1 MKDKSDRKSKDRGM
15 MPVFIAIS
23 VSFVLAICVSINS
36 LTMLARENT
45 KELDTMLT
53 YRIYDSIASS
63 LNEPINVAKTMAC
76 NGFIIDFLEK
86 EKDMDPKQSEEMMRK
101 YLSGIKNGLGYST
114 AFLISENSKRYYT
127 YEGLNKVIDPVNDEH
142 DVWYKLF
149 IDQNVPYDLD
159 VDSDEMN
166 KNVWT
171 IFVNTRIVDDNGKLL
186 GVCGVGVQMTN
197 LQEMFAREEKE
208 YNVKINLVDKNGLV
222 QVDTEDINIENAWL
236 DGNVLSH
243 EGKDDYV
250 YQTTNKNEFAVTKY
264 VEYLGWYLVVRS
276 KPTSI
281 SRDFI
286 NVITLNVVLSLVV
299 MGFLFVMIRFFLKRI
314 RKERDARQEL
324 LIMSERAVAASEAKS
339 SFLSSMSH
347 EIRTPINAVLGMNE
361 MILRETTDKKI
372 IDYSTNIRNAGK
384 TLLTLINSILD
395 FSKIEEGKME
405 IVPVTYDTAS
415 LVNNIIASI
424 DERAKAKKL
433 RFLKEIDK
441 NLPSKMIGDDVR
453 LQQVIANILT
463 NAVKYTEDG
472 HVRLTIKEQK
482 REGDEVELYVAVTD
496 TGIGIRKED
505 LPKLFKSFER
515 LDLEKNH
522 SIEGTGLGMAIVT
535 NLLKMMG
542 SEIEVD
548 SEYGKGS
555 VFHFVIRQ
563 KIADPKPMGDYKNA
577 VVTASVNKD
586 MLLPHADKARVLVV
600 DDNDMNLKVAKNL
613 LGLFGI
619 NAELANS
626 GQVALYRCKRDHF
639 HLILLDH
646 MMPKMDGKETLE
658 RMKKEKLID
667 ESTKVIAL
675 TANAIQG
682 AEEDYL
688 KSGFDGYISKPIEMT
703 TLEKALKKYLP
714 DEVLK
719 DDYATEEVIEFA
731 PASGESKPVENKAK
745 AVSFTDYLKGKG
757 YETDKAMMFCA
768 GDTEFYKEILS
779 DYVTSFE
786 EKKGGLDWSYNAGD
800 WHDFEIK
807 IHALKGVSKTIGATA
822 LSEQAYQLEKAA
834 SKNDD
839 DYIRQEYDNFMK
851 SYAKTVDDIKQS
863 GL

>member
-1 MKDKSDRKSKDRGM
+1 MKNKSEKSKKDRSIF
-15 MPVFIAIS
+15 PVFIAIT
-23 VSFVLAICVSINS
+23 VGFILAIGVSIMS
-36 LTMLARENT
+36 VTMLARENT

-53 YRIYDSIASS
+53 YRIYDSIASN
-63 LNEPINVAKTMAC
+63 LNEPIIVAKTMAC
-76 NGFIIDFLEK
+76 DDFVRDFLLRDEK
-86 EKDMDPKQSEEMMRK
+86 NMDAKEAEQVMRK
-101 YLSGIKNGLGYST
+101 YLSGIKDGLKYNT
-114 AFLISENSKRYYT
+114 AFLISDSSKRYYT
-127 YEGLNKVIDPVNDEH
+127 YEGLNKVIDPVNDAH

-149 IDQNVPYDLD
+149 LDQNVPYDLD

-166 KNVWT
+166 KNAWT
-171 IFVNTRIVDDNGKLL
+171 IFVNTRITDENGNVL
-186 GVCGVGVQMTN
+186 GVCGVGVQMTG
-197 LQEMFAREEKE
+197 LQDMFREEEKE

-243 EGKDDYV
+243 EGKEDYQ

-264 VEYLGWYLVVRS
+264 VEHLGWYLVVRS
-276 KPTSI
+276 KPTTI
-281 SRDFI
+281 SREYI
-286 NVITLNVVLSLVV
+286 NIIVINILLS
-299 MGFLFVMIRFFLKRI
+299 LFVMSLLFLMLGFIVRRI
-314 RKERDARQEL
+314 RRERNERQKL
-324 LIMSERAVAASEAKS
+324 LILSERAVAASEAKS

-372 IDYSTNIRNAGK
+372 TDYATNIRNAGK
-384 TLLTLINSILD
+384 TLLSLINSILD

-405 IVPVTYDTAS
+405 IVPVTYDTAA
-415 LVNNIIASI
+415 LVNNIIASV
-424 DERAKAKKL
+424 DERAKSKKL

-441 NLPSKMIGDDVR
+441 NLPSRMIGDDVR
-453 LQQVIANILT
+453 LQQVIVNILT

-472 HVRLTIKEQK
+472 HVRLTIKETK
-482 REGDEVELYVAVTD
+482 REGDEIEIYVGVTD

-505 LPKLFKSFER
+505 LPKLSKSFER

-542 SEIEVD
+542 SQIEVE

-555 VFHFVIRQ
+555 VFHFTIRQ
-563 KIADPKPMGDYKNA
+563 KIADDKPMGDYKNA
-577 VVTASVNKD
+577 IVTTNINKD
-586 MLLPHADKARVLVV
+586 MLLPHADKAKVLVV
-600 DDNDMNLKVAKNL
+600 DDNEMNLKVAKNL

-626 GQVALYRCKRDHF
+626 GQVAIYRCRRDHF

-658 RMKKEKLID
+658 RMRKEEIID

-688 KSGFDGYISKPIEMT
+688 RSGFDGYISKPIEMT
-703 TLEKALKKYLP
+703 TLEKALKKFLP

-719 DDYATEEVIEFA
+719 DDYAEAEVLEFA
-731 PASGESKPVENKAK
+731 PSKAEDKSADTKPA
-745 AVSFTDYLKGKG
+745 SFTDALKGKG
-757 YETDKAMMFCA
+757 FETDKALTFCA
-768 GDTEFYKEILS
+768 GDIDFYKEVLT
-779 DYVTSFE
+779 DYVSNYEGNKTELDKDFE
-786 EKKGGLDWSYNAGD
+786 IENWN
-800 WHDFEIK
+800 DFEIK
-807 IHALKGVSKTIGATA
+807 IHALKSVSKTIGATA
-822 LSEQAYQLEKAA
+822 LSEKAYELEKAA
-834 SKNDD
+834 FKKDTD
-839 DYIRQEYDNFMK
+839 FLGEKYGAFMEDYARAVE
-851 SYAKTVDDIKQS
+851 DIKKAV
-863 GL
+863 L

>member
-1 MKDKSDRKSKDRGM
+1 MNKKGDKKNRERGIL
-15 MPVFIAIS
+15 PVFIAIP
-23 VSFVLAICVSINS
+23 VSFILAIFVSINS

-53 YRIYDSIASS
+53 YRIYDSIAST
-63 LNEPINVAKTMAC
+63 LNEPINVSKTMAC
-76 NGFIIDFLEK
+76 NGFIVDFLEK
-86 EKDMDPKQSEEMMRK
+86 EKDMDPKQAEELMRK
-101 YLSGIKNGLGYST
+101 YLSGIKNGLGYNT

-149 IDQNVPYDLD
+149 VDQNVEYDLD

-171 IFVNTRIVDDNGKLL
+171 IFVNTRIVDENGKLL

-243 EGKDDYV
+243 EGKEDYQ

-276 KPTSI
+276 KPTTI
-281 SRDFI
+281 SKDFV
-286 NVITLNVVLSLVV
+286 NVIVVNVVLSLMV
-299 MGFLFVMIRFFLKRI
+299 MGFLILMIGFFLKRI
-314 RKERDARQEL
+314 KKERDARQEL
-324 LIMSERAVAASEAKS
+324 LILSERAVAASDAKS

-361 MILRETTDKKI
+361 MILREATDKKI
-372 IDYSTNIRNAGK
+372 IDYATNIRHAGR

-415 LVNNIIASI
+415 LVNNIIASV

-472 HVRLTIKEQK
+472 HVRLTIREEK
-482 REGDEVELYVAVTD
+482 REGDEIELYVAVTD

-542 SEIEVD
+542 SEIQVD

-555 VFHFVIRQ
+555 VFYFVIRQ
-563 KIADPKPMGDYKNA
+563 KIADAKPMGDYKN
-577 VVTASVNKD
+577 VIVTTNVNKD
-586 MLLPHADKARVLVV
+586 MLLPHADKAKVLVV
-600 DDNDMNLKVAKNL
+600 DDNEMNLKVAKNL

-667 ESTKVIAL
+667 ENTKVIAL

-719 DDYATEEVIEFA
+719 DDYATEEVIEFT
-731 PASGESKPVENKAK
+731 PASSESKPEKPA
-745 AVSFTDYLKGKG
+745 AVSFNDYLKEKG
-757 YETDKAMMFCA
+757 FETDKALTFCA
-768 GDTEFYKEILS
+768 GDAEFYKEILS
-779 DYVTSFE
+779 DYVSSFE
-786 EKKGGLDWSYNAGD
+786 EKKGELDRSFKAGD

-834 SKNDD
+834 TKKDD
-839 DYIRQEYDNFMK
+839 DFIRQEYEAFMK
-851 SYAKTVDDIKQS
+851 NYAQTVDYIKQA

>member
-1 MKDKSDRKSKDRGM
+1 MKEKGAKKTKDRGILT
-15 MPVFIAIS
+15 VFAAIFFCFIL
-23 VSFVLAICVSINS
+23 VIGVSINS
-36 LTMLARENT
+36 VATLARENT
-45 KELDTMLT
+45 KEMDTMLT
-53 YRIYDSIASS
+53 YRVYDSIAST
-63 LNEPINVAKTMAC
+63 LNEPIIVSKTMAC
-76 NGFIIDFLEK
+76 NGFILDFLQK
-86 EKDMDPKQSEEMMRK
+86 EKDMDEKEAVATMQK
-101 YLSGIKNGLGYST
+101 YLSGVKNGLEYNT
-114 AFLISENSKRYYT
+114 AFLISEKTRRYYT

-149 IDQNVPYDLD
+149 LDQNVAYDLD

-166 KNVWT
+166 KNQWT
-171 IFVNTRIVDDNGKLL
+171 IFVNTRIVDEKGNVL
-186 GVCGVGVQMTN
+186 GVCGVGVQMNN
-197 LQEMFAREEKE
+197 LQEMFREEEKE

-236 DGNVLSH
+236 DGNVLSN
-243 EGKDDYV
+243 EGQNDYV

-276 KPTSI
+276 SPTTINREFISI
-281 SRDFI
+281 I
-286 NVITLNVVLSLVV
+286 VLNIALSLIV
-299 MGFLFVMIRFFLKRI
+299 MGLLFVMTGFILKRI
-314 RKERDARQEL
+314 RKERDARQQL
-324 LIMSERAVAASEAKS
+324 LIVSERAVAASEAKS

-372 IDYSTNIRNAGK
+372 MDYSNNIRSAGK

-405 IVPVTYDTAS
+405 IVPVPYDTAT
-415 LVNNIIASI
+415 LVNNIIASV
-424 DERAKAKKL
+424 DERAKSKKL

-453 LQQVIANILT
+453 LQQVIVNILT
-463 NAVKYTEDG
+463 NAVKYTDDG
-472 HVRLTIKEQK
+472 HVRFIFREEK
-482 REGDEVELYVAVTD
+482 REDDHIDLYVAVED

-505 LPKLFKSFER
+505 LPKLSQSFER

-542 SEIEVD
+542 SEIKVD
-548 SEYGKGS
+548 SDYGRGS
-555 VFHFVIRQ
+555 TFYFVIRQ
-563 KIADPKPMGDYKNA
+563 EISDAKPMGDYKKA
-577 VVTASVNKD
+577 VVTTNVNKD
-586 MLLPHADKARVLVV
+586 MLLPHADKAKVLVV
-600 DDNDMNLKVAKNL
+600 DDNEMNLKVAKNL

-619 NAELANS
+619 NAEMANS

-658 RMKKEKLID
+658 RMHKEGLID
-667 ESTKVIAL
+667 ENTKVIAL

-719 DDYATEEVIEFA
+719 DDYETEEVIEF
-731 PASGESKPVENKAK
+731 SPVANKEK
-745 AVSFTDYLKGKG
+745 DEEKTKISFTDKLKAKG
-757 YETDKAMMFCA
+757 FDTEKALTFCA
-768 GDTEFYKEILS
+768 GDTDFYMEILN
-779 DYVTSFE
+779 DFVAGYG
-786 EKKGGLDWSYNAGD
+786 EKKQELDKGFEIED

-807 IHALKGVSKTIGATA
+807 IHALKGVAKTIGATA
-822 LSEQAYQLEKAA
+822 LSEKAYELEKAA
-834 SKNDD
+834 SKKDI
-839 DYIRQEYDNFMK
+839 DYLGEEYETFMK
-851 SYAKTVDDIKQS
+851 SYAQVVEDIKKAVE
-863 GL
+863 

>member
-1 MKDKSDRKSKDRGM
+1 MNKKGDKKNRERGIL
-15 MPVFIAIS
+15 PVFIAIL
-23 VSFVLAICVSINS
+23 VSFILAICVSINS

-63 LNEPINVAKTMAC
+63 LNEPINVSKTMAC
-76 NGFIIDFLEK
+76 NGFIFDFLEK
-86 EKDMDPKQSEEMMRK
+86 EKDMDPKQAEELMRK
-101 YLSGIKNGLGYST
+101 YLSGIKNGLGYNT

-149 IDQNVPYDLD
+149 VDQNVEYDLD

-171 IFVNTRIVDDNGKLL
+171 IFVNTRIVDENGKLL

-243 EGKDDYV
+243 EGKEDYQ

-276 KPTSI
+276 KTTTI
-281 SRDFI
+281 SKDFI
-286 NVITLNVVLSLVV
+286 NVIVLNVALSLMV
-299 MGFLFVMIRFFLKRI
+299 MGFLMKRI
-314 RKERDARQEL
+314 KKERDARQEL
-324 LIMSERAVAASEAKS
+324 LILSERAVAASDAKS

-372 IDYSTNIRNAGK
+372 IDYATNIRNAGR

-415 LVNNIIASI
+415 LVNNIIASV

-472 HVRLTIKEQK
+472 HVRLTIREEK
-482 REGDEVELYVAVTD
+482 REGDEIELYVAVTD

-542 SEIEVD
+542 SEIQVD

-555 VFHFVIRQ
+555 VFYFVIRQ
-563 KIADPKPMGDYKNA
+563 KIADAKPMGDYKNA
-577 VVTASVNKD
+577 IVTTNVNKD
-586 MLLPHADKARVLVV
+586 MLLPHADKAKVLVV
-600 DDNDMNLKVAKNL
+600 DDNEMNLKVAKNL

-667 ESTKVIAL
+667 ENTKVIAL

-719 DDYATEEVIEFA
+719 DDYATEEVIEFT
-731 PASGESKPVENKAK
+731 PASSASKPEKPA
-745 AVSFTDYLKGKG
+745 AVSFNDYLKEKG
-757 YETDKAMMFCA
+757 FETDKALTFCA
-768 GDTEFYKEILS
+768 GDAEFYKEILS
-779 DYVTSFE
+779 DYVSSFE
-786 EKKGGLDWSYNAGD
+786 EKKGELDRSFKAGD

-822 LSEQAYQLEKAA
+822 LSEQAYRLEKAA
-834 SKNDD
+834 AKKDAD
-839 DYIRQEYDNFMK
+839 FIKQEYEPFLKN
-851 SYAKTVDDIKQS
+851 YAQTVDHIKQS

>member
-1 MKDKSDRKSKDRGM
+1 MKIYRS
-15 MPVFIAIS
+15 FFAILLCAA
-23 VSFVLAICVSINS
+23 LALPLCGQPSYAVNS
-36 LTMLARENT
+36 YA
-45 KELDTMLT
+45 
-53 YRIYDSIASS
+53 I
-63 LNEPINVAKTMAC
+63 
-76 NGFIIDFLEK
+76 
-86 EKDMDPKQSEEMMRK
+86 
-101 YLSGIKNGLGYST
+101 
-114 AFLISENSKRYYT
+114 
-127 YEGLNKVIDPVNDEH
+127 
-142 DVWYKLF
+142 
-149 IDQNVPYDLD
+149 
-159 VDSDEMN
+159 
-166 KNVWT
+166 T
-171 IFVNTRIVDDNGKLL
+171 IG
-186 GVCGVGVQMTN
+186 G
-197 LQEMFAREEKE
+197 
-208 YNVKINLVDKNGLV
+208 
-222 QVDTEDINIENAWL
+222 NA
-236 DGNVLSH
+236 GN
-243 EGKDDYV
+243 
-250 YQTTNKNEFAVTKY
+250 AVTI
-264 VEYLGWYLVVRS
+264 
-276 KPTSI
+276 P
-281 SRDFI
+281 
-286 NVITLNVVLSLVV
+286 
-299 MGFLFVMIRFFLKRI
+299 
-314 RKERDARQEL
+314 
-324 LIMSERAVAASEAKS
+324 ASG
-339 SFLSSMSH
+339 
-347 EIRTPINAVLGMNE
+347 T
-361 MILRETTDKKI
+361 
-372 IDYSTNIRNAGK
+372 
-384 TLLTLINSILD
+384 
-395 FSKIEEGKME
+395 
-405 IVPVTYDTAS
+405 
-415 LVNNIIASI
+415 
-424 DERAKAKKL
+424 
-433 RFLKEIDK
+433 
-441 NLPSKMIGDDVR
+441 IG
-453 LQQVIANILT
+453 
-463 NAVKYTEDG
+463 
-472 HVRLTIKEQK
+472 
-482 REGDEVELYVAVTD
+482 
-496 TGIGIRKED
+496 
-505 LPKLFKSFER
+505 
-515 LDLEKNH
+515 
-522 SIEGTGLGMAIVT
+522 
-535 NLLKMMG
+535 
-542 SEIEVD
+542 
-548 SEYGKGS
+548 
-555 VFHFVIRQ
+555 
-563 KIADPKPMGDYKNA
+563 A
-577 VVTASVNKD
+577 VVTTGQNSVNKD

-731 PASGESKPVENKAK
+731 PASGESKPVENKTK
-745 AVSFTDYLKGKG
+745 AVSFTDYLTGKG

>member
-1 MKDKSDRKSKDRGM
+1 MKVKGDKKKRELGM
-15 MPVFIAIS
+15 MPVFIAIC
-23 VSFVLAICVSINS
+23 VSFVLTICASIYS

-53 YRIYDSIASS
+53 YRIYDSIASN
-63 LNEPINVAKTMAC
+63 LNEPINVSKTMAC
-76 NGFIIDFLEK
+76 NGFIVDFLKK
-86 EKDMDPKQSEEMMRK
+86 EKDMDPKESEEMMRK
-101 YLSGIKNGLGYST
+101 YLSGIKNGLGYNT
-114 AFLISENSKRYYT
+114 AFLISDSSKRYYT
-127 YEGLNKVIDPVNDEH
+127 YEGLNKVIDPENSEH

-149 IDQNVPYDLD
+149 VDQNVEYDLD

-171 IFVNTRIVDDNGKLL
+171 IFVNTRIVDENGKLL

-197 LQEMFAREEKE
+197 LQELFAQEEKE

-250 YQTTNKNEFAVTKY
+250 YKSTNKNEFAVTKY

-276 KPTSI
+276 KPTTI
-281 SRDFI
+281 SSEFI
-286 NVITLNVVLSLVV
+286 SVITLNIALSLIV
-299 MGFLFVMIRFFLKRI
+299 MGFLFVMLGFFLRRI
-314 RKERDARQEL
+314 KKERDERQEL
-324 LIMSERAVAASEAKS
+324 LIVSERAIAASEAKS

-361 MILRETTDKKI
+361 MILRETSDKKI
-372 IDYSTNIRNAGK
+372 IDYSTNIRNAGR

-415 LVNNIIASI
+415 LVNNIIASV
-424 DERAKAKKL
+424 DERAKSKKL
-433 RFLKEIDK
+433 RFLKEIDR
-441 NLPSKMIGDDVR
+441 NLPAKMIGDDVR

-472 HVRLTIKEQK
+472 HVRLIFREKQ
-482 REGDEVELYVAVTD
+482 REGDEIELYVAVED

-505 LPKLFKSFER
+505 IPKLFKSFER

-542 SEIEVD
+542 SEIEVESD
-548 SEYGKGS
+548 YGRGS
-555 VFHFVIRQ
+555 TFYFVIRQ
-563 KIADPKPMGDYKNA
+563 KIADASPMGDYKKA
-577 VVTASVNKD
+577 IVTANVNKD
-586 MLLPHADKARVLVV
+586 MLLPHADKAKVLVV
-600 DDNDMNLKVAKNL
+600 DDNEMNLKVAKNL

-658 RMKKEKLID
+658 RMKKEELID
-667 ESTKVIAL
+667 ENTKVIAL

-719 DDYATEEVIEFA
+719 DDYASEEVIEFA
-731 PASGESKPVENKAK
+731 PSSSETEAAADTVVP
-745 AVSFTDYLKGKG
+745 FTEKLNEKDF
-757 YETDKAMMFCA
+757 ETDKALTFCA
-768 GDTEFYKEILS
+768 GDVEFYKEILS
-779 DYVTSFE
+779 DYASSYE
-786 EKKGGLDWSYNAGD
+786 EKKKELDSSYDAGD

-807 IHALKGVSKTIGATA
+807 IHALKGVSKTIGATK
-822 LSEQAYQLEKAA
+822 LSEKAYELEKAA
-834 SKNDD
+834 SKNDAG
-839 DYIRQEYDNFMK
+839 YIRQEYDAFMREF
-851 SYAKTVDDIKQS
+851 AKTADDIKQA